1 MSVVC
6 SSCGAQNPTG
16 ARFCNSCAAALAAA
30 ASSSEERKLVSVL
43 FVDLV
48 GFTTRADGADPE
60 DVRDVLALYHADARS
75 RIESYGGVVEK
86 FVGDAVMAVFGAP
99 IAHGDDAE
107 RAVRAA
113 LSVLAGIGELNEAH
127 DLDLAARAA
136 VSTGEAVVSIGSA
149 PGEALATGD
158 VVNTASR
165 LQQAAPPGRV
175 VVGSTTYRATR
186 QVIPYEALPPVDAKG
201 KGEPVAAWL
210 AMEPSR
216 APAERTIS
224 SGELVGR
231 EEELQLLRSL
241 WTRACRE
248 HRPHLATIVGPPGI
262 GKSRLTRELASLAT
276 ADGGRLLLGRCLP
289 YGGQPGYQAFSFL
302 VRDACG
308 IVASDPPELAREKLE
323 RVVDELM
330 PADERADTARYLALL
345 LGLAPDDAV
354 PRLSLLFFAARRLL
368 ERVGL
373 AQPALLVFED
383 VHWAQASELELIEYV
398 AQHLRDS
405 PLLLLALTR
414 PELLDS
420 RPAWGSGLGA
430 QTTIPLEPLEA
441 ADAAAL
447 AGHILGEAADDAFD
461 ITRLVDVAGG
471 NPLFLEEL
479 AASVAELGE
488 ANELPVTVREAIAAR
503 IDALPSNV
511 RAALLAAAVVGQTFW
526 RGVVEADGTVEDPDA
541 ALHVLELRDFVRHD
555 PVSQLVGDV
564 QFTFKHMLI
573 REVAYGTLPRATRR
587 ERHTAVA
594 RAIEDAL
601 ADSPETLSSILAY
614 HWSESDEPT
623 RAVPYLLVAADNAR
637 RGWAKSAAIDL
648 YSKALDL
655 AEGDELGRRIRLR
668 RGHALVELLDYPN
681 AVEELETLAPELSG
695 NDKLEAL
702 IWLGIANVWT
712 ERDAAVIATADEAL
726 PLAEKLGDESGI
738 AAALAMKSHGL
749 AQRGAEGDLDR
760 AIELGDRAVERW
772 PHGARPYELANHLHL
787 HADAKYWVGDYARSV
802 ELSRATRLQAREVH
816 SPEGLLRGGAF
827 EALALA
833 GLGRHDEAISLC
845 DDLLSIARELDHPPR
860 AVLNNS
866 SLVYRELL
874 DLEEAQQRSEHVI
887 ELTAGQSIGMNRQFA
902 TTDLLLTRLLAD
914 DIGGAQAMW
923 PRLWEAAQQATAWT
937 TWLIAGR
944 LETARAEIALHAE
957 TPQSAAEWADRAIAT
972 ARRTRR
978 RKYEAL
984 SLALLGEAL
993 VRLGRRDEAF
1003 EGLRGAV
1010 AIADDLIGPPL
1021 RWRTRA
1027 MLGRAAYA
1035 GGDDDSAATAYGE
1048 AADLIETFA
1057 GTLAPERRTKFLAAP
1072 AIAEILSTAGRRV
1085 AV

>member
-1 MSVVC
+1 MSLVC

-16 ARFCNSCAAALAAA
+16 ARFCNSCGAAVAAA
-30 ASSSEERKLVSVL
+30 APSSEERKLVSVF

-60 DVRDVLALYHADARS
+60 DVRDVLELYHADARS

-113 LSVLAGIGELNEAH
+113 LSVLDGIGELNEAH
-127 DLDLAARAA
+127 ALDLAARAA
-136 VSTGEAVVSIGSA
+136 VNTGEAVVSIGSG

-175 VVGSTTYRATR
+175 IVGSATYRATR
-186 QVIPYEALPPVDAKG
+186 QVIPYEALAPVDAKG
-201 KGEPVAAWL
+201 KGEPVEAWL
-210 AMEPSR
+210 AREPSR
-216 APAERTIS
+216 APAERPFS
-224 SGELVGR
+224 SRELVGR
-231 EEELQLLRSL
+231 DEELQLLRSL

-248 HRPHLATIVGPPGI
+248 HRPHLLTIVGPPGI
-262 GKSRLTRELASLAT
+262 GKSRLTRELASLVT
-276 ADGGRLLLGRCLP
+276 ADGGRVLRGRCLP
-289 YGGQPGYQAFSFL
+289 YGGQAGYQAFSFL

-308 IVASDPPELAREKLE
+308 IVASDPPDVAREKLE
-323 RVVDELM
+323 RVVGDVM

-354 PRLSLLFFAARRLL
+354 PALSLLFFAARRFV

-373 AQPALLVFED
+373 VQPTLLVLED
-383 VHWAQASELELIEYV
+383 VHWAQASELELLEYL
-398 AQHLRDS
+398 AQHLRES
-405 PLLLLALTR
+405 PLLLVALTR

-420 RPAWGSGLGA
+420 RPAWGSGLAA
-430 QTTIPLEPLEA
+430 QTTIPLEPLEPVE
-441 ADAAAL
+441 AAAL
-447 AGHILGEAADDAFD
+447 AANVVREANERGFD
-461 ITRLVDVAGG
+461 VTRLVETAGG
-471 NPLFLEEL
+471 NPLFVEEL
-479 AASVAELGE
+479 AASVVELGE
-488 ANELPVTVREAIAAR
+488 GDDLPVTVREAIAAR
-503 IDALPSNV
+503 IDALPSAA
-511 RAALLAAAVVGQTFW
+511 RTALLAAAVVGRTFW
-526 RGVVEADGTVEDPDA
+526 RGVVRAAGTGDDVDEA
-541 ALHVLELRDFVRHD
+541 LRILELRDLVRHD
-555 PVSQLVGDV
+555 PLSQLAGDV

-587 ERHTAVA
+587 ERHAVVA
-594 RAIEDAL
+594 RLLEDAL
-601 ADSPETLSSILAY
+601 GESPETLSSILAY

-623 RAVPYLLVAADNAR
+623 RAVHYLLVAADKAR

-648 YSKALDL
+648 YSKALEL
-655 AEGDELGRRIRLR
+655 AEGDELRRRIQLQ
-668 RGHALVELLDYPN
+668 RGQALVELLDYSN

-695 NDKLEAL
+695 SDKLEAL
-702 IWLGIANVWT
+702 IWLGIADVWM

-749 AQRGAEGDLDR
+749 AQRGAEGDLDH
-760 AIELGDRAVERW
+760 AIELGDRAVEQW
-772 PHGARPYELANHLHL
+772 PVGARAFELANHLHL
-787 HADAKYWVGDYARSV
+787 HADAKYWVGDYAQSAQ
-802 ELSRATRLQAREVH
+802 LSRATRLQAREVH
-816 SPEGLLRGGAF
+816 SPEALLRGGAF

-833 GLGRHDEAISLC
+833 GLGRHEEAISIWE
-845 DDLLSIARELDHPPR
+845 DLLSIAHELDHPPR
-860 AVLNNS
+860 TVLNNS
-866 SLVYRELL
+866 SLAYRELL
-874 DLEEAQQRSEHVI
+874 DLDEAQRRSEQVI
-887 ELTAGQSIGMNRQFA
+887 ELTAAQSIGMNRQFA
-902 TTDLLLTRLLAD
+902 TTDLLLTRLLAG

-923 PRLWEAAQQATAWT
+923 PALWESAQQATAWT

-944 LETARAEIALHAE
+944 LEAARAEIALHAE
-957 TPQSAAEWADRAIAT
+957 TPDVAAEWADRAVAT

-993 VRLGRRDEAF
+993 GRLGHRDQAF
-1003 EGLRGAV
+1003 EALRGAV
-1010 AIADDLIGPPL
+1010 AIADDLVGPPL

-1027 MLGRAAYA
+1027 MLGSAAYA
-1035 GGDDDSAATAYGE
+1035 TGDDDSAATVFSE
-1048 AADLIETFA
+1048 AAELIDTFA
-1057 GTLAPERRTKFLAAP
+1057 ATLAPERSARLLSAP
-1072 AIAEILSTAGRRV
+1072 IVDEILSAGSR
-1085 AV
+1085 